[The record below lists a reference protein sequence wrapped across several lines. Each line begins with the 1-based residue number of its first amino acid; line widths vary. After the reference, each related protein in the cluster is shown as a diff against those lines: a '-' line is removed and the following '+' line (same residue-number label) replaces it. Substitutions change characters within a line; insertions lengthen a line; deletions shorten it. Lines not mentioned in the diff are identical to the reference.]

1 MLTKEQILERNRKIR
16 ENGKAT
22 RLKRANQTCK
32 SFIFKIDY
40 NNCNKKQQ
48 EAIKMM
54 FVEAKWIYN
63 YLLANDLIYN
73 CDYKDLNFV
82 IHKDKDRNDIKS
94 PINHIKSSVKQE
106 LIHQIQ
112 TQINALS
119 ILKQKGHKV
128 GKLKFKSEF
137 NSIKLKQYG
146 ITHSIKGK
154 KIKIQGIK
162 DHIRLLG
169 LKQLDKYSNID
180 FTTANL
186 VYDGINYFVVLTC
199 YIDKESKIK
208 NNNVC
213 GIDMGVATSITLS
226 NGTKY
231 DISIGESERL
241 KRLQAQLS
249 RKKKGSNNRYK
260 TIKKIRKEYNHI
272 SNVKNDIS
280 NKIVSKLLKE
290 YNVIVLQDEQI
301 SKWRQDGFSGTK
313 IQHSALG
320 RIKSKLMQFDNVIIL
335 DKWFPTT
342 KYCSKCGNK
351 VDLKLTDRI
360 FECPNCKTK
369 EDRDIYAAKN
379 MIWFYLQ
386 YKQLDEPGT
395 DCTSIKKLVDNKI
408 CYKDFK
414 SNFEWKQESAKLQP
428 CGFIHEVINL

>member
-1 MLTKEQILERNRKIR
+1 MLTKDQILKRNKKIR

-32 SFIFKIDY
+32 SFKFKIDY
-40 NNCNKKQQ
+40 LNCNKKQK

-63 YLLANDLIYN
+63 YILAENIITSCN
-73 CDYKDLNFV
+73 YKDLNV
-82 IHKDKDRNDIKS
+82 IIHKDKDKNDIVS

-106 LIHQIQ
+106 LIQQIKN
-112 TQINALS
+112 QIKCLYIS
-119 ILKQKGHKV
+119 KQKGNKV

-146 ITHSIKGK
+146 ITHSIKGN

-169 LKQLDKYSNID
+169 LKQLYKYSNID

-208 NNNVC
+208 NNNIC

-272 SNVKNDIS
+272 SNIKNDIS

-313 IQHSALG
+313 IQHSVLG
-320 RIKSKLMQFDNVIIL
+320 RIKFKLMQSDNVIIL

-342 KYCSKCGNK
+342 KYCFKCGNK
-351 VDLKLTDRI
+351 VELKLTDRI

-369 EDRDIYAAKN
+369 EDRDIHAAKN
-379 MIWFYLQ
+379 IICFYLQ
-386 YKQLDEPGT
+386 YINLLDESGT
-395 DCTSIKKLVDNKI
+395 DCTSLKKLVDNKI

-414 SNFEWKQESAKLQP
+414 SKFE
-428 CGFIHEVINL
+428 